1 MMGPPQETEMF
12 HIDLDVVLLLL
23 LLSVENC
30 LETQNVRF
38 DLATHLLITV
48 FFIHCIYFFF
58 TRNHEKMISQ
68 EIRLLRRAASCVDP
82 MDNSD
87 RDR

>member
-1 MMGPPQETEMF
+1 MF
-12 HIDLDVVLLLL
+12 HIESD
-23 LLSVENC
+23 SC
-30 LETQNVRF
+30 YQLEHFSFLYFYVATTH
-38 DLATHLLITV
+38 THLLMKIC
-48 FFIHCIYFFF
+48 FYSF
-58 TRNHEKMISQ
+58 RNHEKMISQ